1 MPRVRMFCDWDNTSA
16 QLIDRLAAQT
26 SGMHGNSLGGYEFV
40 DDDTYDHAVLFNY
53 PQVSLRSAPNM
64 NIGLVLEPP
73 EISSWMHPEHMRQN
87 AMAQA
92 SRYFSFAKEKSI
104 AWAPG
109 LGFATVPH
117 DYPYS
122 APSEKKNKACM
133 IVSNKLMTDYH
144 VKRHQIFQTLL
155 ESDLPIDF
163 YGRGMEIGSDPRI
176 MGEIAPM
183 AKAYVLSSYSFCID
197 FENSP
202 HGALTDKFF
211 DPIICGT
218 VPITNATMLRR
229 HGIKGSYELVD
240 FKLVNSTIKDKIATI
255 LDKDITQYDGPVAK
269 ARSELMLGS
278 QCLARWITSRLDECV
293 H

>member
-1 MPRVRMFCDWDNTSA
+1 MPRVRMFCDWDNTSEE
-16 QLIDRLAAQT
+16 LIDRLKAQT
-26 SGMHGNSLGGYEFV
+26 AGMHGNSLAGYDFV
-40 DDDTYDHAVLFNY
+40 ADDNYDHAVLFNY
-53 PQVSLRSAPNM
+53 PAASVHTEAKK

-73 EISSWMHPEHMRQN
+73 EISSWMHPEPVRNH
-87 AMAQA
+87 AKLLA
-92 SRYFSFAKEKSI
+92 SRYYSFAKEKGLN
-104 AWAPG
+104 WAPG

-117 DYPYS
+117 NYQYS
-122 APSEKKNKACM
+122 KPSDKSNKACM
-133 IVSNKLMTDYH
+133 IVSNKLMTDFH
-144 VKRHQIFQTLL
+144 AKRQQVFHELL

-163 YGRGMEIGSDPRI
+163 YGRGMSQSDDPRVK
-176 MGEIAPM
+176 GEIAPM
-183 AKAYVLSSYSFCID
+183 AKAYILSSYSFCID

-240 FKLVNSTIKDKIATI
+240 FKLTNSNIKTKIASI
-255 LDKDITQYDGPVAK
+255 LENDITQYDGPVAK

-278 QCLARWITSRLDECV
+278 WCLARWITNRLDECV

>member
-1 MPRVRMFCDWDNTSA
+1 MPRVRMFCDWDNTSTE
-16 QLIDRLAAQT
+16 LIERLVAQT
-26 SGMHGNSLGGYEFV
+26 SGMHGHSLGGYDFV

-53 PQVSLRSAPNM
+53 PQVNLHTAPNM

-73 EISSWMHPEHMRQN
+73 EISSWMHPGPMRSA

-92 SRYFSFAKEKSI
+92 SRYFSFAKEKGM

-117 DYPYS
+117 NYHYS
-122 APSEKKNKACM
+122 DPSAKGNKACM

-144 VKRHQIFQTLL
+144 AKRQQIFHALL
-155 ESDLPIDF
+155 DSDLPIDF
-163 YGRGMEIGSDPRI
+163 YGRGMESSDDPRVK
-176 MGEIAPM
+176 GEIAPM
-183 AKAYVLSSYSFCID
+183 AKAYILSSYSFCID

-218 VPITNATMLRR
+218 VPVTNATMLRR

-240 FKLVNSTIKDKIATI
+240 FKLTNSTIKDKIGSI
-255 LDKDITQYDGPVAK
+255 LAKDITQYDGPVAK

-278 QCLARWITSRLDECV
+278 WCLARWITGRLDECV
-293 H
+293 R